1 MKKLLFMLTLCSAM
15 VKAQNYAPVEEQVV
29 PMDGVPRNSLTII
42 IKDAKTE
49 DIKKAWKKQ
58 LKDLKCKVSDKTF
71 IFGDDCKDKEVGS
84 NTFDIYSV
92 VEEATDKGVKL
103 VVAFDLGGAY
113 LSKANHPDQ
122 YPIAEK
128 IVYAFAVEQAREL
141 VRLEMEATGK
151 ILSGFEKE
159 LAGLEKDKA
168 GAESNIVDYE
178 KKIAESK
185 TAIEVNLGNQANK
198 LVEINTT
205 KAALVELE
213 VRLNSIK

>member
-1 MKKLLFMLTLCSAM
+1 MG
-15 VKAQNYAPVEEQVV
+15 N
-29 PMDGVPRNSLTII
+29 
-42 IKDAKTE
+42 
-49 DIKKAWKKQ
+49 
-58 LKDLKCKVSDKTF
+58 
-71 IFGDDCKDKEVGS
+71 
-84 NTFDIYSV
+84 NTFDVYSV

-113 LSKANHPDQ
+113 LSKANHPDK

-128 IVYAFAVEQAREL
+128 IVYDFAVEQAREL

-159 LAGLEKDKA
+159 LAGLEKDKV

>member
-1 MKKLLFMLTLCSAM
+1 MLCSAV

-49 DIKKAWKKQ
+49 DIKKSWKKQ
-58 LKDLKCKVSDKTF
+58 LKDLKCKVNDKTF
-71 IFGDDCKDKEVGS
+71 IFGDDCKEKEMGS

-92 VEEATDKGVKL
+92 VEEATDQGVKL

-113 LSKANHPDQ
+113 LSKANHPDK

-128 IVYAFAVEQAREL
+128 IVYDFAVEQAREL
-141 VRLEMEATGK
+141 VRLEMETTSK
-151 ILSGFEKE
+151 ILSGFEKDLE
-159 LAGLEKDKA
+159 GLNKDKA
-168 GAESNIVDYE
+168 GLESDISNNE

-198 LVEINTT
+198 LIEIDAT
-205 KAALVELE
+205 KATLVELE
-213 VRLNSIK
+213 VKLNSIK